1 MFEYNYV
8 IKSKSH
14 WNELTFCIIKCCSIY
29 LNTLITIAGVCNDFP
44 DIIRHHFVLDYLI
57 ESRIVW
63 NKHMLMLKII
73 LMEFLVVLRMLEIG
87 YVLLLTLKMLFGMNY
102 LKILKRQSNPFLSS
116 QNSSVFRIMIRKISS
131 NYISSV
137 SLIRIVF
144 Q

>member
-1 MFEYNYV
+1 
-8 IKSKSH
+8 
-14 WNELTFCIIKCCSIY
+14 
-29 LNTLITIAGVCNDFP
+29 
-44 DIIRHHFVLDYLI
+44 
-57 ESRIVW
+57 
-63 NKHMLMLKII
+63 MLMLKII

-137 SLIRIVF
+137 SLRRIVF